1 MNKYAKAAIIAA
13 QSLNTKNPIDA
24 WQFAVL
30 EVFPESQESRKKSC
44 PRNAFLGLCEE
55 GIVKNSKPGN
65 YSNSIDNKSYAI
77 SAINIL
83 KLERNVAT
91 KNELWKLVT
100 EGNNKKHNSQMD
112 VVLALWNNNL
122 IL

>member
-13 QSLNTKNPIDA
+13 QTLKTRNPMDA
-24 WQFAVL
+24 WQFAVQ
-30 EVFPESQESRKKSC
+30 EIFPQSEESRKKSC
-44 PRNAFLGLCEE
+44 PKNAFLGLCEE
-55 GIVKNSKPGN
+55 GIIKNSEPGN
-65 YSNSIDNKSYAI
+65 YSKSIDNKNYAI

-83 KLERNVAT
+83 KQETGITT
-91 KNELWKLVT
+91 KNELWRLVT

-122 IL
+122 IR